1 MLASTKK
8 TLNNSTVASKTG
20 SIKQKE
26 SFFAFIFRK
35 VREALN
41 RVYLFSRKCL
51 WVSSTGTL
59 LLIQDL

>member
-8 TLNNSTVASKTG
+8 TLNNSTVATKSA

-35 VREALN
+35 VREAFSRFFVL
-41 RVYLFSRKCL
+41 SRKCL
-51 WVSSTGTL
+51 WVTSTGTVAF
-59 LLIQDL
+59 I